1 MMMRSRSLAS
11 PWRPT
16 QHSGTWASLLLAF
29 ASIAGCTQ
37 PLKVAGAWSE
47 GATRPQAFNKLLIV
61 GVSPDYKQRCEF
73 EAVLERT
80 LRTNS
85 TVVATRSCSA
95 MKADEPL
102 SRESIERVAAT
113 IGADGVLATRLVAAT
128 SSLKEGG
135 SGDTRGSVR
144 FNASDVGYGY
154 YGMPVVY
161 GDFVASSSIF
171 SLETEFEVT
180 TKLYE
185 TRGASLVYSV
195 ATTGKTQDASHIV
208 REDISSAIAARL
220 RKVGLIP

>member
-1 MMMRSRSLAS
+1 M
-11 PWRPT
+11 
-16 QHSGTWASLLLAF
+16 LLLAF

-47 GATRPQAFNKLLIV
+47 GATRPQTFNKLLIV

-80 LRTNS
+80 LRSNS
-85 TVVATRSCSA
+85 TVVANRSCSA

-113 IGADGVLATRLVAAT
+113 IGTDGVLATRLVAAT

-135 SGDTRGSVR
+135 SGETRGSALYK
-144 FNASDVGYGY
+144 ASDIGYGY

-161 GDFVASSSIF
+161 GDFEVSPSVF

-180 TKLYE
+180 TQLYE
-185 TRGASLVYSV
+185 TRTASLVYSLT
-195 ATTGKTQDASHIV
+195 TTGKTRDASHIV
-208 REDISSAIAARL
+208 REDISSAIVARL